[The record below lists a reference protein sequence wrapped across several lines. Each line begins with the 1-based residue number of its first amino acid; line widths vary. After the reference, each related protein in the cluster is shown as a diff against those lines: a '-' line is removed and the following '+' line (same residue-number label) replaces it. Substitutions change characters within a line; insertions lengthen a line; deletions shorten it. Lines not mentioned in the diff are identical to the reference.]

1 MLINKTLF
9 SGKTTYTLCDE
20 HEFNDFVLF
29 IFLFFYPVWNFPFCS
44 QVCTPLGNW

>member
-20 HEFNDFVLF
+20 HEFNDFVY
-29 IFLFFYPVWNFPFCS
+29 LFFYPVWNFPFCS

>member
-20 HEFNDFVLF
+20 HEFNDFVY
-29 IFLFFYPVWNFPFCS
+29 LFFYFFILSGIFHFVAKFAHP
-44 QVCTPLGNW
+44 